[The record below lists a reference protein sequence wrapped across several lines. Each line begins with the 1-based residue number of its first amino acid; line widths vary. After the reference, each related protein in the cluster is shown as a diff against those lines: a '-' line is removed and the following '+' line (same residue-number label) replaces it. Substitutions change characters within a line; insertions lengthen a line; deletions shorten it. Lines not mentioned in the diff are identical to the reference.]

1 MPQAGGAQ
9 AAWAKVRS
17 WINSNAQAFVLEQI
31 PPDRTDADGSLQPL
45 KAYQSYVQL
54 WLADMFLAKRVSWLR
69 TWFPTVHA
77 EVRMPLVADQEAVS
91 FTRVVRP
98 ADDKLGEGVR
108 LNYPLTELIPFNGGM
123 VEVETAL
130 LGLKGSDD
138 FLAAGVDLLQK
149 LSSLVAPPLGQA
161 IGITTTLATGAR
173 DFLDR
178 ASGGVHLAL
187 HQTFTSAGGGGAN
200 VLRPGY
206 LAVVLATANEIPSGQ
221 LHVQGDRLY
230 RSRPDREP
238 EPFTSH
244 DYMLLRIEGREERE
258 DWRTEEILTAR
269 RRSIEALQRGDK
281 DIAMEFRGAAIA
293 AVLNSSDL
301 TAADQRRIVK
311 ALKDEWDELAALGLG
326 AVGTAPIEDLGKLV
340 AKYAMP
346 KVQAAA
352 LGPLTPEEAFA
363 T

>member
-1 MPQAGGAQ
+1 MTQASGTQ
-9 AAWAKVRS
+9 TWWAKVRG
-17 WINSNAQAFVLEQI
+17 WINANAQAFVLEQI
-31 PPDRTDADGSLQPL
+31 PPERTDAGESTQSL
-45 KAYQSYVQL
+45 KAYQSYVQV
-54 WLADMFLAKRVSWLR
+54 WLADMFLAKRISWLR

-77 EVRMPLVADQEAVS
+77 EVRMPFGDHETVS
-91 FTRVVRP
+91 FARVVRP
-98 ADDKLGEGVR
+98 ADDKLGDGVR

-123 VEVETAL
+123 IEVETAL

-149 LSSLVAPPLGQA
+149 FSGLVTPPLGQA
-161 IGITTTLATGAR
+161 IGVTTMLATGAR

-206 LAVVLATANEIPSGQ
+206 LAVVLATAEQVAPGQ
-221 LHVQGDRLY
+221 FHVRGDRLHL
-230 RSRPDREP
+230 SQPDGEP

-244 DYMLLRIEGREERE
+244 DYMLLRIEGREERD
-258 DWRTEEILTAR
+258 DWRTEEILEAR
-269 RRSIEALQRGDK
+269 RRSIDALQRGDK
-281 DIAMEFRGAAIA
+281 ATAMEFRGAALA

-311 ALKDEWDELAALGLG
+311 ALKDEWEELASLGLG
-326 AVGTAPIEDLGKLV
+326 AVGTAPVDDLSELV

-346 KVQAAA
+346 KAHAAA

-363 T
+363 S

>member
-1 MPQAGGAQ
+1 MP
-9 AAWAKVRS
+9 
-17 WINSNAQAFVLEQI
+17 FV
-31 PPDRTDADGSLQPL
+31 AN
-45 KAYQSYVQL
+45 
-54 WLADMFLAKRVSWLR
+54 
-69 TWFPTVHA
+69 
-77 EVRMPLVADQEAVS
+77 QEAIT

-98 ADDKLGEGVR
+98 ADDKLGEGIR
-108 LNYPLTELIPFNGGM
+108 LNYPLTELIPFTGGA
-123 VEVETAL
+123 VEIETAL

-149 LSSLVAPPLGQA
+149 LSSLVVAPPLGQA

-187 HQTFTSAGGGGAN
+187 HQTFTSAGGGGAS

-206 LAVVLATANEIPSGQ
+206 LAVVLATANDVPPGQ

-230 RSRPDREP
+230 RSRPDREA

-258 DWRTEEILTAR
+258 NWRTEEILAAR
-269 RRSIEALQRGDK
+269 RRAIEALQRGEK
-281 DIAMEFRGAAIA
+281 DTAMEFRGAAIA
-293 AVLNSSDL
+293 AVLNSYEL
-301 TAADQRRIVK
+301 TAADQRRVVK
-311 ALKDEWDELAALGLG
+311 ALKDEWDDLASLGLG
-326 AVGTAPIEDLGKLV
+326 AVGTAPVDDLGKLV

-346 KVQAAA
+346 KAHAAA
-352 LGPLTPEEAFA
+352 LGPLTPQEAFA
-363 T
+363 I